1 MDFLTGAA
9 YLRWKMY
16 TNIKLGVEG
25 WDWGWGVGY

>member
-25 WDWGWGVGY
+25 WAEDEVY